1 MKTYLITKIT
11 GTPDWNKIPTADIDT
26 CQWGYWADVTAKA
39 QLCYDDEAIYA
50 HFTAREANIRNEE
63 HGQTAM
69 PCLDS
74 CMEFFF
80 APIIGNKTYFNIE
93 MNPNCAMYLGI
104 GTDRYD
110 LIRLLLPDDGNLGAQ
125 ASRTEDG
132 WELTYTIPVSL
143 IQRFFP
149 EFKAESGA
157 MMRGNFYKCGDYTV
171 KEHYFAWNPVECE
184 NPDFHL
190 PQWFGKLY
198 FE

>member
-1 MKTYLITKIT
+1 MKTYLITKT
-11 GTPDWNKIPTADIDT
+11 QGAPDWRKVPAAEIDN

-39 QLCYDDEAIYA
+39 QLCYDENAIYA
-50 HFTAREANIRNEE
+50 HFTAREANIRAEE
-63 HGQTAM
+63 QGQSAM

-80 APIIGNKTYFNIE
+80 CPVAENKTYFNIE

-104 GTDRYD
+104 GNDRYD
-110 LIRLLLPDDGNLGAQ
+110 LIRLLLPEDGNLDAQ
-125 ASRTEDG
+125 AFRTEDG
-132 WELTYTIPVSL
+132 WELTYQIPVSF

-184 NPDFHL
+184 TPDFHL
-190 PQWFGKLY
+190 SQWFGKLY

>member
-1 MKTYLITKIT
+1 MKTYLITKKQADL
-11 GTPDWNKIPTADIDT
+11 DWSRVPAVAIDT
-26 CQWGYWADVTAKA
+26 CQWGYWADVTAQA
-39 QLCYDDEAIYA
+39 QLCYDEDFLYA
-50 HFTAREANIRNEE
+50 RLTAREADIRAEE

-74 CMEFFF
+74 CLEFFF
-80 APIIGNKTYFNIE
+80 APNTASTTYFNVE

-104 GTDRYD
+104 GNDRYD
-110 LIRLLLPDDGNLGAQ
+110 LVRLVLPEDGNFDAE
-125 ASRTEDG
+125 AVRTEDG
-132 WELTYTIPVSL
+132 WALTYRIPVAF

-157 MMRGNFYKCGDYTV
+157 MMRGNFYKCGDETV
-171 KEHYFAWNPVECE
+171 KPHYFAWNPVECE
-184 NPDFHL
+184 DPDFHL